1 MAPLIIWNNYVI
13 WNSGFSPMFLCPTS
27 QRHRTMLSVK
37 LDTFLQNRSL
47 QSAHQQKEKEKINKS
62 ITMEDEETA
71 PHCPIVLFY
80 FGSGCCLAYY
90 RLVRAV
96 LELSAEHIEPLPSF
110 TKKTL
115 CFLHPVFALC
125 STHKFWCGGCPLFK
139 VLHYDPDWTASEMAL
154 KPFPERKISMILF
167 HKTVKEINTSLLP
180 WYFWTGVNCFTIYN
194 FEQKNLC
201 CNSTKNIWFVI
212 ENYNNFQF

>member
-13 WNSGFSPMFLCPTS
+13 WNSGFSPMFLCLTS

-37 LDTFLQNRSL
+37 WDTFLQNRSL

-110 TKKTL
+110 TKKH
-115 CFLHPVFALC
+115 CAFC
-125 STHKFWCGGCPLFK
+125 
-139 VLHYDPDWTASEMAL
+139 
-154 KPFPERKISMILF
+154 ILF
-167 HKTVKEINTSLLP
+167 LLSAPLTSSDVVVAHCSKFYIMTLTELP
-180 WYFWTGVNCFTIYN
+180 QKWLWNLFLRERFQWFCFT
-194 FEQKNLC
+194 KR
-201 CNSTKNIWFVI
+201 
-212 ENYNNFQF
+212 